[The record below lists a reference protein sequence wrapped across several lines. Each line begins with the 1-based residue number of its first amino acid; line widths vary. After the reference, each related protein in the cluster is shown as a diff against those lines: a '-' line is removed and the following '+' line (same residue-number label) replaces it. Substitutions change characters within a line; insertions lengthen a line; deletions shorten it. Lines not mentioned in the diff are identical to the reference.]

1 MSYSRK
7 IFLINP
13 QFQLK
18 LSLYISLIV
27 FLTGLIYPITINQ
40 IFDVLI
46 SKFTLSNPE
55 IAQHYAQQR
64 TQILIYLSL
73 MHLGF
78 SLVTFCACIF
88 LSHKIAGPIYKLQK
102 FLRGIRE
109 NQPREKL
116 YFRKGDYFLEVADDV
131 NMTLDHMDEAQKNDL
146 VYLSEV
152 NSYINNLSL
161 VVPDDKRIVLNEIS
175 SKLSEMQERFNTKN

>member
-13 QFQLK
+13 SFQLK
-18 LSLYISLIV
+18 LSFYIALIV
-27 FLTGLIYPITINQ
+27 FLTGLIYPITIHQ

-46 SKFTLSNPE
+46 AKFSLSNPE
-55 IAQHYAQQR
+55 IAEHYNLQR
-64 TQILIYLSL
+64 SRIIFTLVL

-78 SLVTFCACIF
+78 SCVTFCACIF
-88 LSHKIAGPIYKLQK
+88 FTHKIAGPMYKLQK
-102 FLRGIRE
+102 FLRSVRE
-109 NQPREKL
+109 SGFHDKL
-116 YFRKGDYFLEVADDV
+116 FFRKGDYFSEVADDI
-131 NMTLDHMDEAQKNDL
+131 NLTLDQIEEDHKKDV

-161 VVPDDKRIVLNEIS
+161 VVPDDKRIVLNEINTR
-175 SKLSEMQERFNTKN
+175 LSEIQDRFNSKS

>member
-13 QFQLK
+13 SFQLK

-46 SKFTLSNPE
+46 AKFTLSNPE
-55 IAQHYAQQR
+55 IAEHYTSQR
-64 TQILIYLSL
+64 SQIIVYLVL

-88 LSHKIAGPIYKLQK
+88 FSHKIAGPMYKLQK
-102 FLRGIRE
+102 FLRGVRE
-109 NQPREKL
+109 GGFTERL
-116 YFRKGDYFLEVADDV
+116 FFRKGDYFTEVADDV
-131 NMTLDHMDEAQKNDL
+131 NITLEQIEEEHKNDI
-146 VYLSEV
+146 VYLAEV

-175 SKLSEMQERFNTKN
+175 SRLSEIQERYTAKK